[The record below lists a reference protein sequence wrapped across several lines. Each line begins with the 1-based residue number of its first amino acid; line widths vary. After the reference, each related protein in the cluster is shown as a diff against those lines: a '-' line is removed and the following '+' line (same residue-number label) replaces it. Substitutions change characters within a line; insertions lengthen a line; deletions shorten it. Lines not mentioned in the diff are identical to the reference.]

1 VYPILWVQS
10 ERAQR
15 DILTYMNLEPASA
28 MTTAD
33 VLIRLTILSEV
44 HVEMILHFF
53 LANEVIRKADATLFT
68 LDRQSIV

>member
-1 VYPILWVQS
+1 
-10 ERAQR
+10 
-15 DILTYMNLEPASA
+15 

-68 LDRQSIV
+68 LNGQSIV

>member
-1 VYPILWVQS
+1 
-10 ERAQR
+10 
-15 DILTYMNLEPASA
+15 

-53 LANEVIRKADATLFT
+53 LANGVIRKADATLFT
-68 LDRQSIV
+68 LNGQLIV